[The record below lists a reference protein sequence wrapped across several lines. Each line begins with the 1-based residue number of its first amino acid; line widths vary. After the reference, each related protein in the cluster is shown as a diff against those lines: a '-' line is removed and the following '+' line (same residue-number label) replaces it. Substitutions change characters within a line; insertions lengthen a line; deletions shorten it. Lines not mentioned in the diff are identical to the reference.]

1 MRKMSVQHTNFNTSQ
16 DKGKTGQEF
25 NNQEFIKKNA
35 PDNRVASIFLAVAFY
50 LAIVYFYL
58 AIVYFALFFINP
70 WGILL
75 IIFLA
80 PSLISFIIATILTGI
95 GRKKASKNFLYTSIV
110 FYVAS
115 ILLAYDPDWGVF
127 RVIPILLTILVT
139 IGTVLF
145 KQDNEQDNK

>member
-1 MRKMSVQHTNFNTSQ
+1 MSVQHTNFNTNQ
-16 DKGKTGQEF
+16 DKGKTGQEV
-25 NNQEFIKKNA
+25 NNQELIKKNA
-35 PDNRVASIFLAVAFY
+35 PDNRAASIFLAVAFY
-50 LAIVYFYL
+50 LAIVYFAML
-58 AIVYFALFFINP
+58 LLNP
-70 WGILL
+70 WGILVM
-75 IIFLA
+75 IFLA
-80 PSLISFIIATILTGI
+80 FSFIWYIIATIFVWI

>member
-25 NNQEFIKKNA
+25 NNQELIKKNS

-80 PSLISFIIATILTGI
+80 PSLISFIIATIFTGI
-95 GRKKASKNFLYTSIV
+95 GRKKANKNFLYTSIV
-110 FYVAS
+110 FYIAS
-115 ILLAYDPDWGVF
+115 IVLAYDPDWGVF

-139 IGTVLF
+139 VGTVMY

>member
-1 MRKMSVQHTNFNTSQ
+1 MSVQHTNFNTSQ

-25 NNQEFIKKNA
+25 NNQELIKKNS

-80 PSLISFIIATILTGI
+80 PSLISFIIATIFTGI
-95 GRKKASKNFLYTSIV
+95 GRKKANKNFLYTSIV
-110 FYVAS
+110 FYIAS
-115 ILLAYDPDWGVF
+115 IVLAYDPDWGVF

-139 IGTVLF
+139 VGTVMY

>member
-1 MRKMSVQHTNFNTSQ
+1 MSEQNTNFNTKQ
-16 DKGKTGQEF
+16 DKVTTGQEF
-25 NNQEFIKKNA
+25 NNQELIKKNA

-50 LAIVYFYL
+50 LAIVYL
-58 AIVYFALFFINP
+58 ALFLLLGLSNP
-70 WGILL
+70 WGMVI

-95 GRKKASKNFLYTSIV
+95 GRKKGNKNFLYTSII
-110 FYVAS
+110 FYLVS
-115 ILLAYDPDWGVF
+115 IFLAYDPDWGVF

-139 IGTVLF
+139 IGTVMF

>member
-1 MRKMSVQHTNFNTSQ
+1 MSVQHTNFNTSQ

-25 NNQEFIKKNA
+25 NNQELIKKNA

-50 LAIVYFYL
+50 LAIVYL
-58 AIVYFALFFINP
+58 VLFLLLGLSNP
-70 WGILL
+70 WGMLI

-95 GRKKASKNFLYTSIV
+95 GRKKGNKNFLYTSII
-110 FYVAS
+110 FYIAS
-115 ILLAYDPDWGVF
+115 VLLAYDPDWGVF
-127 RVIPILLTILVT
+127 RFIPIMLTILVT
-139 IGTVLF
+139 VGTVMF